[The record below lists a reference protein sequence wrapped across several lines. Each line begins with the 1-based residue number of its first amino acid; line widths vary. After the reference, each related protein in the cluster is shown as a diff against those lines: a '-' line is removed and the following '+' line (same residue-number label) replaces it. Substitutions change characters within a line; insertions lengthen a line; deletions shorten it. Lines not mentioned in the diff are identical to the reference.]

1 MGHPIQNF
9 QENSLAKEKSHV
21 VSIRRWKAILLGFLV
36 ASSFLAHAQPLPGM
50 FSSATENSTFGWGGI
65 PEKLAQELVSKDDRV
80 LLTDAIAQEGLSKNY
95 HQFFR
100 SKKISLSPSEPPA
113 YFIRPAQEPY
123 YPVFY
128 GAHTFRFW
136 VVNVKGKVLLSG
148 SADSV
153 SFLNSV
159 HDGMRD
165 IMLTQCRSGTCYDTL
180 EVYGRGEYQSGSI
193 SVRTISD

>member
-1 MGHPIQNF
+1 MSHPTQKFHEDSFSN
-9 QENSLAKEKSHV
+9 ENLGV
-21 VSIRRWKAILLGFLV
+21 VSFNRWTAILLGFLV
-36 ASSFLAHAQPLPGM
+36 ALPFLADAQTLPGM

-65 PEKLAQELVSKDDRV
+65 TEKLAQELVSEDDRV
-80 LLTDAIAQEGLSKNY
+80 LLMDTIAQEGLSKNY

-100 SKKISLSPSEPPA
+100 SKRIRLSPSEPPA
-113 YFIRPAQEPY
+113 YFIRPAKVPY

-165 IMLTQCRSGTCYDTL
+165 IMLTQCRSGTCYNTP
-180 EVYGRGEYQSGSI
+180 EVYGSGEYQRGSI

>member
-1 MGHPIQNF
+1 MSHLTQKF
-9 QENSLAKEKSHV
+9 HENSLANENFGV
-21 VSIRRWKAILLGFLV
+21 VSFNRWKAILLVFLV
-36 ASSFLAHAQPLPGM
+36 ASPFLAHAQPLPEM

-65 PEKLAQELVSKDDRV
+65 SEKLAKELISEDDRV
-80 LLTDAIAQEGLSKNY
+80 LVTDAIADEGLSKNY
-95 HQFFR
+95 RQFFR
-100 SKKISLSPSEPPA
+100 SKRIRLSPSEPPA
-113 YFIRPAQEPY
+113 YFIRPAKEPY

-153 SFLNSV
+153 SVLNSI

-165 IMLTQCRSGTCYDTL
+165 IMFTQCRSGTCYDTA
-180 EVYGRGEYQSGSI
+180 EVYVNGEYQSGSI
-193 SVRTISD
+193 SVRSISD

>member
-1 MGHPIQNF
+1 MSN
-9 QENSLAKEKSHV
+9 ENPGV
-21 VSIRRWKAILLGFLV
+21 VSFSRWKAILLGFLV
-36 ASSFLAHAQPLPGM
+36 ASPFLADAQNLPKI
-50 FSSATENSTFGWGGI
+50 FSSATENSTSGWGGI
-65 PEKLAQELVSKDDRV
+65 PEKLAQELVSEDDRI
-80 LLTDAIAQEGLSKNY
+80 LLTDTIAQEGLSKNY

-100 SKKISLSPSEPPA
+100 SKKIRLSPSEPLA
-113 YFIRPAQEPY
+113 YFIRPAKEPY

-153 SFLNSV
+153 SFLNSI

-165 IMLTQCRSGTCYDTL
+165 IMLTQCRSGTCYDTP
-180 EVYGRGEYQSGSI
+180 EVYGSGEYRSGST
-193 SVRTISD
+193 SVRTVSD